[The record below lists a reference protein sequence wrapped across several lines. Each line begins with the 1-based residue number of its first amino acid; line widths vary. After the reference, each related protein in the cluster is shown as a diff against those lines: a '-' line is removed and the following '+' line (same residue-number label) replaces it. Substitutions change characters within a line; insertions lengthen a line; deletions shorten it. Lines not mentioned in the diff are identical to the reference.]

1 MNVYLKL
8 SDLKNDT
15 QFIDIKDN
23 IRYLYPKKNT
33 IIDGEFTKILF
44 SKENITLNGIYI
56 YLPMTTE
63 KKVTTNNE
71 IFIRN
76 IVNTSLNNTIIQDL
90 KLLEQSILGH
100 FKQYIRKDRIIDPVL
115 SKQLSSGQIRVYKEL
130 HNNINRKK
138 KHTVIK
144 ISGVWE
150 TNKKIG
156 LTYKIMEL

>member
-8 SDLKNDT
+8 SDLKNNT

-33 IIDGEFTKILF
+33 IMDGEFTKILF
-44 SKENITLNGIYI
+44 SKENITLNGLYI

-63 KKVTTNNE
+63 KKMTSNNE

-76 IVNTSLNNTIIQDL
+76 IVNTSLNNSIIQDL

-100 FKQYIRKDRIIDPVL
+100 FKQ
-115 SKQLSSGQIRVYKEL
+115 
-130 HNNINRKK
+130 
-138 KHTVIK
+138 
-144 ISGVWE
+144 
-150 TNKKIG
+150 
-156 LTYKIMEL
+156 

>member
-8 SDLKNDT
+8 SDLKNST

-33 IIDGEFTKILF
+33 IMDGEFTKILF
-44 SKENITLNGIYI
+44 SKENITLNGVYI
-56 YLPMTTE
+56 YLPITTE
-63 KKVTTNNE
+63 NKPTSNNE

-76 IVNTSLNNTIIQDL
+76 IVNTSINNSIIQDL
-90 KLLEQSILGH
+90 KLLEQSILTH
-100 FKQYIRKDRIIDPVL
+100 FKQYIRKDRAIDGVL
-115 SKQLSSGQIRVYKEL
+115 SRQLSTGQIRVYKDL
-130 HNNINRKK
+130 NNRSNKKK